1 MNRTLITRKPA
12 WLNKKINL
20 KDLNQTKE
28 LLADLNLN
36 TVCQEALCPNIGEC
50 FSSGQATFMILGD
63 ICTRNCR
70 FCGVTKGEPKKADL
84 NEPSRVA
91 QAVKRLKLKHVV
103 ITSVT
108 RDDLELQ
115 GADIF
120 SETIREIKENTQAE
134 SIEVLIPDFQGKK
147 KLFDLVIEAKPD
159 VINHNVETV
168 AALYNQVRPLANYKV
183 SLEVLK
189 YTKEKDPS
197 IYTKS
202 GLMLGLGET
211 DSEVLKVLDDL
222 REIDCDFLT
231 LGQYLN
237 PSKNHHPVV
246 DFITPEKFEN
256 YKEEALKRGF
266 RFVASAPY
274 VRSSYKAREALET
287 VKNNI

>member
-1 MNRTLITRKPA
+1 MNRTLITKKPA

-36 TVCQEALCPNIGEC
+36 TVCEEALCPNIGEC
-50 FSSGQATFMILGD
+50 FSNGQATFMILGD

-70 FCGVTKGEPKKADL
+70 FCGVSKGEPKKIDL
-84 NEPSRVA
+84 DEPSRVA
-91 QAVKRLKLKHVV
+91 QAVKRLNLKHVV

-120 SETIREIKENTQAE
+120 NKVVKEIKENTQAE

-168 AALYNQVRPLANYKV
+168 PALYNQVRPLANYRV
-183 SLEVLK
+183 SLEVLR

-197 IYTKS
+197 IFTKS
-202 GLMLGLGET
+202 GLMLGLGEA
-211 DSEVLKVLDDL
+211 DNEVLKVLDDL
-222 REIDCDFLT
+222 REVDCDFLT

-237 PSKNHHPVV
+237 PSKNHYPVV
-246 DFITPEKFEN
+246 DFITPEKFEE

-266 RFVASAPY
+266 KFVASAPY

-287 VKNNI
+287 VKQD

>member
-28 LLADLNLN
+28 LLTDLNLN
-36 TVCQEALCPNIGEC
+36 TVCEEALCPNIGEC
-50 FSSGQATFMILGD
+50 FSNGQATFMILGD

-70 FCGVTKGEPKKADL
+70 FCGVSKGEPKKIDL
-84 NEPSRVA
+84 DEPSRVA
-91 QAVKRLKLKHVV
+91 QAVKRLNLKHVV

-120 SETIREIKENTQAE
+120 NKVVKEIKENTQAE

-168 AALYNQVRPLANYKV
+168 PALYNQVRPLANYRV
-183 SLEVLK
+183 SLEVLR

-197 IYTKS
+197 IFTKS
-202 GLMLGLGET
+202 GLMLGLGEA
-211 DSEVLKVLDDL
+211 DNEVLKVLDDL
-222 REIDCDFLT
+222 REVDCDFLT

-237 PSKNHHPVV
+237 PSKNHYPVV
-246 DFITPEKFEN
+246 DFITPEKFEE

-266 RFVASAPY
+266 KFVASAPY

-287 VKNNI
+287 VKQD

>member
-36 TVCQEALCPNIGEC
+36 TVCEKALCPNIGEC
-50 FSSGQATFMILGD
+50 FSNGQATFMILGD
-63 ICTRNCR
+63 VCTRNCR
-70 FCGVTKGEPKKADL
+70 FCGVAKGEPKEVDL
-84 NEPSRVA
+84 DEPLRVA
-91 QAVKRLKLKHVV
+91 QAVKRLNLKHVV

-120 SETIREIKENTQAE
+120 NKVVKEIKENTQAE

-168 AALYNQVRPLANYKV
+168 PALYNQVRPLANYRV
-183 SLEVLK
+183 SLEVLR

-197 IYTKS
+197 IFTKS
-202 GLMLGLGET
+202 GLMLGLGE
-211 DSEVLKVLDDL
+211 
-222 REIDCDFLT
+222 
-231 LGQYLN
+231 
-237 PSKNHHPVV
+237 
-246 DFITPEKFEN
+246 
-256 YKEEALKRGF
+256 
-266 RFVASAPY
+266 AS
-274 VRSSYKAREALET
+274 SL
-287 VKNNI
+287 I

>member
-36 TVCQEALCPNIGEC
+36 TVCEEALCPNIGEC
-50 FSSGQATFMILGD
+50 FSNGQATFMILGD

-70 FCGVTKGEPKKADL
+70 FCGVSKGEPKKIDL
-84 NEPSRVA
+84 DEPSRVA
-91 QAVKRLKLKHVV
+91 QAVKRLNLKHVV

-120 SETIREIKENTQAE
+120 NKVVKEIKENTQAE

-168 AALYNQVRPLANYKV
+168 PALYNQVRPLANYRV
-183 SLEVLK
+183 SLEVLR

-197 IYTKS
+197 IFTKS
-202 GLMLGLGET
+202 GLMLGLGEA
-211 DSEVLKVLDDL
+211 DNEVLKVLDDL
-222 REIDCDFLT
+222 REVDCDFLT

-237 PSKNHHPVV
+237 PSKNHYPVV
-246 DFITPEKFEN
+246 DFITPEKFEE

-266 RFVASAPY
+266 KFVASAPY
-274 VRSSYKAREALET
+274 VRSSYKAREALEA
-287 VKNNI
+287 VK

>member
-36 TVCQEALCPNIGEC
+36 TVCEEALCPNIGEC
-50 FSSGQATFMILGD
+50 FSNGQATFMILGD

-70 FCGVTKGEPKKADL
+70 FCGVSKGEPKKIDL
-84 NEPSRVA
+84 DEPSRVA
-91 QAVKRLKLKHVV
+91 QAVKRLNLKHVV

-120 SETIREIKENTQAE
+120 NKVVKEIKENTQAE

-168 AALYNQVRPLANYKV
+168 PALYNQVRPLANYRV
-183 SLEVLK
+183 SLEVLR

-197 IYTKS
+197 IFTKS
-202 GLMLGLGET
+202 GLMLGLGEA
-211 DSEVLKVLDDL
+211 DNEVLKVLDDL
-222 REIDCDFLT
+222 REVDCDFLT

-237 PSKNHHPVV
+237 PSKNHYPVV
-246 DFITPEKFEN
+246 DFITPEKFEE

-266 RFVASAPY
+266 KFVASAPY

-287 VKNNI
+287 VKQD

>member
-28 LLADLNLN
+28 LLTDLNLN
-36 TVCQEALCPNIGEC
+36 TVCEKALCPNIGEC
-50 FSSGQATFMILGD
+50 FSNGQATFMILGD

-70 FCGVTKGEPKKADL
+70 FCGVSKGEPKKIDL
-84 NEPSRVA
+84 DEPSRVA
-91 QAVKRLKLKHVV
+91 QAVKRLNLKHVV

-120 SETIREIKENTQAE
+120 NKVVKEIKENTQAE

-168 AALYNQVRPLANYKV
+168 PALYNQVRPLANYRV
-183 SLEVLK
+183 SLEVLR

-197 IYTKS
+197 IFTKS
-202 GLMLGLGET
+202 GLMLGLGEA
-211 DSEVLKVLDDL
+211 DNEVLKVLDDL
-222 REIDCDFLT
+222 REVDCDFLT

-237 PSKNHHPVV
+237 PSKNHYPIV
-246 DFITPEKFEN
+246 DFITPEKFEE

-266 RFVASAPY
+266 KFVASAPY

-287 VKNNI
+287 VKQD

>member
-28 LLADLNLN
+28 LLTDLNLN
-36 TVCQEALCPNIGEC
+36 TVCEKALCPNIGEC
-50 FSSGQATFMILGD
+50 FSNGQATFMILGD
-63 ICTRNCR
+63 VCTRNCR
-70 FCGVTKGEPKKADL
+70 FCGVAKGEPKEVDL
-84 NEPSRVA
+84 DEPLRVA
-91 QAVKRLKLKHVV
+91 QAVKRLNLKHVV

-120 SETIREIKENTQAE
+120 NKVVKEIKENTQAE

-168 AALYNQVRPLANYKV
+168 PALYNQVRPLANYRV
-183 SLEVLK
+183 SLEVLR

-197 IYTKS
+197 IFTKS
-202 GLMLGLGET
+202 GLMLGLGEA
-211 DSEVLKVLDDL
+211 DNEVLKVLDDL
-222 REIDCDFLT
+222 REVDCDFLT

-237 PSKNHHPVV
+237 PSKNHYPIV
-246 DFITPEKFEN
+246 DFITPEKFEE

-266 RFVASAPY
+266 KFVASAPY

-287 VKNNI
+287 VKQD

>member
-28 LLADLNLN
+28 LLTDLNLN
-36 TVCQEALCPNIGEC
+36 TVCEKALCPNIGEC
-50 FSSGQATFMILGD
+50 FSNGQATFMILGD
-63 ICTRNCR
+63 VCTRNCR
-70 FCGVTKGEPKKADL
+70 FCGVAKGEPKEVDL
-84 NEPSRVA
+84 DEPLRVA
-91 QAVKRLKLKHVV
+91 QAVKRLNLKHVV

-120 SETIREIKENTQAE
+120 NKVVKEIKENTQAE

-168 AALYNQVRPLANYKV
+168 PALYNQVRPLANYRV
-183 SLEVLK
+183 SLEVLR

-197 IYTKS
+197 IFTKS
-202 GLMLGLGET
+202 GLMLGLGEA
-211 DSEVLKVLDDL
+211 DNEVLKVLDDL
-222 REIDCDFLT
+222 REVDCDFLT

-237 PSKNHHPVV
+237 PSKNHYPVV
-246 DFITPEKFEN
+246 DFITPEKFEE

-266 RFVASAPY
+266 KFVASAPY
-274 VRSSYKAREALET
+274 VRSSYKAREALEA
-287 VKNNI
+287 VK

>member
-28 LLADLNLN
+28 LLTDLNLN
-36 TVCQEALCPNIGEC
+36 TVCEKALCPNIGEC
-50 FSSGQATFMILGD
+50 FSNGQATFMILGD
-63 ICTRNCR
+63 VCTRNCR
-70 FCGVTKGEPKKADL
+70 FCGVAKGEPKEVDL
-84 NEPSRVA
+84 DEPLRVA
-91 QAVKRLKLKHVV
+91 QAVKRLNLKHVV

-120 SETIREIKENTQAE
+120 NKVVKEIKENTQAE

-168 AALYNQVRPLANYKV
+168 PALYNQVRPLANYRV
-183 SLEVLK
+183 SLEVLR

-197 IYTKS
+197 IFTKS
-202 GLMLGLGET
+202 GLMLGLGEA
-211 DSEVLKVLDDL
+211 DNEVLKVLDDL
-222 REIDCDFLT
+222 REVDCDFLT

-237 PSKNHHPVV
+237 PSKNHYPVV
-246 DFITPEKFEN
+246 DFITPEKFEE

-266 RFVASAPY
+266 KFVASAPY

-287 VKNNI
+287 

>member
-28 LLADLNLN
+28 FLADLNLN

-50 FSSGQATFMILGD
+50 FSNGQATFMILGD

-70 FCGVTKGEPKKADL
+70 FCGVTKGEPKKTDL

-168 AALYNQVRPLANYKV
+168 PALYNQVRPLANYKV

-211 DSEVLKVLDDL
+211 DGEVLKVLDDL

-246 DFITPEKFEN
+246 DYITPEKFEN

-287 VKNNI
+287 VSD

>member
-36 TVCQEALCPNIGEC
+36 TVCEEALCPNIGEC
-50 FSSGQATFMILGD
+50 FSNGQATFMILGD

-70 FCGVTKGEPKKADL
+70 FCGVSKGEPKKIDL
-84 NEPSRVA
+84 DEPSRVA
-91 QAVKRLKLKHVV
+91 QAVKRLNLKHVV

-120 SETIREIKENTQAE
+120 NKVVKEIKENTQAE

-168 AALYNQVRPLANYKV
+168 PALYNQVRPLANYRV
-183 SLEVLK
+183 SLEVLR

-197 IYTKS
+197 IFTKS
-202 GLMLGLGET
+202 GLMLGLGEA
-211 DSEVLKVLDDL
+211 DNEVLKVLDDL
-222 REIDCDFLT
+222 REVDCDFLT

-237 PSKNHHPVV
+237 PSKNHYPIV
-246 DFITPEKFEN
+246 DFITPEKFEE

-266 RFVASAPY
+266 KFVASAPY

-287 VKNNI
+287 VKQD

>member
-1 MNRTLITRKPA
+1 LITRKPA

>member
-28 LLADLNLN
+28 LLTDLNLN
-36 TVCQEALCPNIGEC
+36 TVCEKALCPNIGEC
-50 FSSGQATFMILGD
+50 FSNGQATFMILGD
-63 ICTRNCR
+63 VCTRNCR
-70 FCGVTKGEPKKADL
+70 FCGVAKGEPKEVDL
-84 NEPSRVA
+84 DEPLRVA
-91 QAVKRLKLKHVV
+91 QAVKRLNLKHVV

-120 SETIREIKENTQAE
+120 NKVVKEIKENTQAE

-168 AALYNQVRPLANYKV
+168 PALYNQVRPLANYRV
-183 SLEVLK
+183 SLEVLR

-197 IYTKS
+197 IFTKS
-202 GLMLGLGET
+202 GLMLGLGEA
-211 DSEVLKVLDDL
+211 DNEVLKVLDDL
-222 REIDCDFLT
+222 REVDCDFLT

-237 PSKNHHPVV
+237 PSKNHYPVV
-246 DFITPEKFEN
+246 DFITPEKFEE

-266 RFVASAPY
+266 KFVASAPY

-287 VKNNI
+287 VKQD

>member
-28 LLADLNLN
+28 LLTDLNLN
-36 TVCQEALCPNIGEC
+36 TVCEKALCPNIGEC
-50 FSSGQATFMILGD
+50 FSNGQATFMILGD

-70 FCGVTKGEPKKADL
+70 FCGVSKGEPKKIDL
-84 NEPSRVA
+84 DEPSRVA
-91 QAVKRLKLKHVV
+91 QAVKRLNLKHVV

-120 SETIREIKENTQAE
+120 NKVVKEIKENTQAE

-159 VINHNVETV
+159 VINHNIETV
-168 AALYNQVRPLANYKV
+168 PALYNQVRPLANYRV
-183 SLEVLK
+183 SLEVLR

-197 IYTKS
+197 IFTKS
-202 GLMLGLGET
+202 GLMLGLGEA
-211 DSEVLKVLDDL
+211 DNEVLKVLDDL
-222 REIDCDFLT
+222 REVDCDFLT

-237 PSKNHHPVV
+237 PSKNHYPVV
-246 DFITPEKFEN
+246 DFITPEKFEE

-266 RFVASAPY
+266 KFVASAPY

-287 VKNNI
+287 VKQD

>member
-1 MNRTLITRKPA
+1 MNRTLITKKPA

-36 TVCQEALCPNIGEC
+36 TVCEEALCPNIGEC
-50 FSSGQATFMILGD
+50 FSNGQATFMILGD

-70 FCGVTKGEPKKADL
+70 FCGVSKGEPKEVDL
-84 NEPSRVA
+84 DETSRVA
-91 QAVKRLKLKHVV
+91 QAVKRLNLKHVV

-120 SETIREIKENTQAE
+120 NEVIKEIKENTQAE

-168 AALYNQVRPLANYKV
+168 PALYNQVRPLANYRV
-183 SLEVLK
+183 SLEVLR

-197 IYTKS
+197 IFTKS
-202 GLMLGLGET
+202 GLMLGLGEA
-211 DSEVLKVLDDL
+211 DNEVLKVLDDL
-222 REIDCDFLT
+222 REVDCDFLT

-237 PSKNHHPVV
+237 PSKNHYPVV
-246 DFITPEKFEN
+246 DFITPEKFEE

-266 RFVASAPY
+266 KFVASAPY

-287 VKNNI
+287 VKQD

>member
-1 MNRTLITRKPA
+1 MNRTLITKKPA

-36 TVCQEALCPNIGEC
+36 TVCEEALCPNIGEC
-50 FSSGQATFMILGD
+50 FSNGQATFMILGD

-70 FCGVTKGEPKKADL
+70 FCGVSKGEPKEVDL
-84 NEPSRVA
+84 DEPSRVA
-91 QAVKRLKLKHVV
+91 QAVKRLNLKHVV

-120 SETIREIKENTQAE
+120 NEVIKEIKENTQAE

-159 VINHNVETV
+159 VINHNIETV
-168 AALYNQVRPLANYKV
+168 PALYNQVRPLANYRV

-197 IYTKS
+197 IFTKS

-211 DSEVLKVLDDL
+211 ESEVLKVFDDL
-222 REIDCDFLT
+222 REVDCDFLT

-237 PSKNHHPVV
+237 PSKNHYPVV
-246 DFITPEKFEN
+246 DFITPEKFEE

-266 RFVASAPY
+266 KFVASAPY
-274 VRSSYKAREALET
+274 VRSSYKAREALEA
-287 VKNNI
+287 VK

>member
-28 LLADLNLN
+28 LLTDLNLN
-36 TVCQEALCPNIGEC
+36 TVCEKALCPNIGEC
-50 FSSGQATFMILGD
+50 FSNGQATFMILGD

-70 FCGVTKGEPKKADL
+70 FCGVSKGEPKKIDL
-84 NEPSRVA
+84 DEPSRVA
-91 QAVKRLKLKHVV
+91 QAVKRLNLKHVV

-120 SETIREIKENTQAE
+120 NKVVKEIKENTQAE

-168 AALYNQVRPLANYKV
+168 PALYNQVRPLANYRV
-183 SLEVLK
+183 SLEVLR

-197 IYTKS
+197 IFTKS
-202 GLMLGLGET
+202 GLMLGLGEA
-211 DSEVLKVLDDL
+211 DNEVLKVLDDL
-222 REIDCDFLT
+222 REVDCDFLT

-237 PSKNHHPVV
+237 PSKNHYPVV
-246 DFITPEKFEN
+246 DFITPEKFEE

-266 RFVASAPY
+266 KFVASAPY

-287 VKNNI
+287 VKQD